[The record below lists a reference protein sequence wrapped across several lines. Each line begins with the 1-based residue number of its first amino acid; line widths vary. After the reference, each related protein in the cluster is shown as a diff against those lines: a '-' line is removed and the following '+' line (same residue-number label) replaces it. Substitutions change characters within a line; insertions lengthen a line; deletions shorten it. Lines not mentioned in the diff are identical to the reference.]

1 MDDFN
6 NSPNNINLY
15 PNHQEIKTKLT
26 DYLKSKGFGI
36 YKYISLDVF
45 LSNKYQLLK
54 KQDIDLADKLIN
66 EIFDTLRY
74 RNEMT
79 NYNSNNSMTDIT
91 VICRTFIDYFTDEF
105 LFDFKRKVKQQEDY
119 IKEYK
124 ITTTLNQ
131 MAQIF
136 PLLKNPTNNN
146 NQQET
151 SILKA
156 TLCELNY
163 FPKDNYVIS
172 LIIINSDGTKDSYP
186 ITIGKHLI
194 NDNRKLNAGFPEVTF
209 GTYVT
214 PGGDDNDMSNEYQP
228 LEHFSGCTLNKFYF
242 EIQKNGKPFMMT
254 EERFFFFQFL
264 NYTDD
269 LMNIDNK
276 SLTISIK
283 SENPHSKEMSLLCSF
298 EFFFDNFTRLNI
310 LEEIAELYKTT
321 IREKNNY
328 SSAVKAL
335 LNCYFRE
342 ISDPIQSLLKEE
354 TRNERACCN
363 ECIII

>member
-1 MDDFN
+1 
-6 NSPNNINLY
+6 
-15 PNHQEIKTKLT
+15 
-26 DYLKSKGFGI
+26 
-36 YKYISLDVF
+36 
-45 LSNKYQLLK
+45 
-54 KQDIDLADKLIN
+54 
-66 EIFDTLRY
+66 
-74 RNEMT
+74 
-79 NYNSNNSMTDIT
+79 
-91 VICRTFIDYFTDEF
+91 
-105 LFDFKRKVKQQEDY
+105 
-119 IKEYK
+119 
-124 ITTTLNQ
+124 
-131 MAQIF
+131 
-136 PLLKNPTNNN
+136 
-146 NQQET
+146 
-151 SILKA
+151 
-156 TLCELNY
+156 
-163 FPKDNYVIS
+163 
-172 LIIINSDGTKDSYP
+172 
-186 ITIGKHLI
+186 
-194 NDNRKLNAGFPEVTF
+194 
-209 GTYVT
+209 
-214 PGGDDNDMSNEYQP
+214 

-276 SLTISIK
+276 SVTISIK
-283 SENPHSKEMSLLCSF
+283 SENPHSKEMSLSCSF